1 MDLPHQS
8 SDTAAGTTGIATRTE
23 TAHHR
28 NEVKLRHAP
37 ITAAVGAAW
46 DHPRVL
52 LCTLATLLAMPLM
65 VIGLSLGKPSQPV
78 EVHTASASYHQP
90 SPVPVSDHLVT
101 STTTPRP
108 GTSAGNT
115 STTAGTSSTSSSST
129 PPDSSTSSAP
139 TNSTT
144 SNSSVPKPAPTAPP
158 TTAAPK
164 WTPPA
169 PTPAPVWQPPATT
182 APPTTQASA
191 NVEAGVASYYADPH
205 GGCAHQTLP
214 FGTVIH
220 ITASNGRTATCVVD
234 DRGPYGAGRI
244 LDLDTAIF
252 QQLAPLSQ
260 GLVSV
265 TATW

>member
-1 MDLPHQS
+1 MDLPHRS
-8 SDTAAGTTGIATRTE
+8 SDTAAGTPGTATPTE
-23 TAHHR
+23 NPHHR
-28 NEVKLRHAP
+28 SEVKLRHAP
-37 ITAAVGAAW
+37 VTAAAAAAW

-78 EVHTASASYHQP
+78 EVHTATASYHQP
-90 SPVPVSDHLVT
+90 SPEQIADHFVT
-101 STTTPRP
+101 STTTPKR

-115 STTAGTSSTSSSST
+115 STTAGTPSTSSSTTPSESSTSSSST
-129 PPDSSTSSAP
+129 S
-139 TNSTT
+139 STT

-158 TTAAPK
+158 TTTAPR
-164 WTPPA
+164 WTPP
-169 PTPAPVWQPPATT
+169 PTAPAPVWQPPATT
-182 APPTTQASA
+182 APPTTQVST
-191 NVEAGVASYYADPH
+191 NVEYGLASYYADPH

-234 DRGPYGAGRI
+234 DRGPYGPGRI

-260 GLVSV
+260 GVISV